1 MKKMYFRPA
10 VSVVNIQNK
19 DGFLQILE
27 ASVKNTTSNVD
38 DLNYGGA
45 GGDIPAVARRQ
56 DKLWDY
62 DDEEEEEE

>member
-1 MKKMYFRPA
+1 MYLKPA

-19 DGFLQILE
+19 DGFLLPE
-27 ASVKNTTSNVD
+27 ASVKHATTNV
-38 DLNYGGA
+38 NNIGYGGA

-62 DDEEEEEE
+62 DDEEEEE